1 LQEEQL
7 RASQAYLLSQRGHDA
22 VNFGTRTSFI
32 FAPQDGQSKP
42 AGRFTFSTT
51 SGFMR
56 EWLKLFRGSIGSINF
71 PICTYQRSAF

>member
-1 LQEEQL
+1 
-7 RASQAYLLSQRGHDA
+7 LLSQRGHDA
-22 VNFGTRTSFI
+22 VNFGSRTSFI

-56 EWLKLFRGSIGSINF
+56 ELKLFRGSIGSINF
-71 PICTYQRSAF
+71 PIYTSNDLPTAK